1 MMMMMILTDK
11 IRGPYQYTHG
21 ASFVTV
27 LLILRTHN
35 KKLRLINVKAFTS
48 YEITLSFL
56 GLKTSNT
63 DLMLAVKAYT
73 YSNLRRTCVNTS

>member
-1 MMMMMILTDK
+1 MFMMMMMTIILTDK
-11 IRGPYQYTHG
+11 IRGPYQYTYG

-35 KKLRLINVKAFTS
+35 KKLHLINVKTFTS
-48 YEITLSFL
+48 YEITLSYF

-63 DLMLAVKAYT
+63 DLMLAVT
-73 YSNLRRTCVNTS
+73 LMSILI